1 MYRVLIADDEPL
13 VLDSLRESI
22 EWSKLGLV
30 VAACASN
37 GGEVLE
43 IMEREKIDIAVLDIR
58 MPGVSGLELCEMLRR
73 KNEDIQLIIIS
84 GYAEFSYAERAI
96 RYGVLGYCLKPLEYE
111 NVTRFLLKAIYNL
124 QRGKGEKASG
134 TDLMDALEEGEK
146 DRIEKV
152 LSSMGFL
159 NEEFYVAVT
168 VGEGKFPVKGKEGIV
183 IETGRGQFGYFL
195 VSSPDQAM
203 LSEFLDK
210 KENQGI
216 GLEPCPVGTIEL
228 LAALDACTMRA
239 FQFFV
244 DPESRM
250 CTETDEQE
258 VGRLLGQIRQNIE
271 KNRWEAVCSQLSLI
285 EERYWKNFTVRSSI
299 RLCNMIY
306 TGSLFAEEE
315 NDYYIYS
322 TKQMVTR
329 YKNLSG
335 MLRQLKE
342 DILAAKSGLSD
353 TESFSNT
360 VFLKLMNYINENYKK
375 DISLTSAGEAL
386 HMSTNYVSQLFKK
399 ETGITFIRYIT
410 QLRMEDA
417 ISLLTTTQMSAVEIA
432 MKIGFNDYFYFLKT
446 FKKFTGKTPTQYRE
460 EN

>member
-22 EWSKLGLV
+22 KWHELGLE

-37 GGEVLE
+37 GGEVLRVVE
-43 IMEREKIDIAVLDIR
+43 SENIDIAVLDIR
-58 MPGVSGLELCEMLRR
+58 MPGISGLELCELLRR
-73 KNEDIQLIIIS
+73 KNEDIQLIIMS

-111 NVTRFLLKAIYNL
+111 NITRFLLKAIHNL
-124 QRGKGEKASG
+124 EKDKGQKVSG
-134 TDLMDALEEGEK
+134 ADLMDALEEGEK
-146 DRIEKV
+146 IRIEKV
-152 LSSMGFL
+152 LSEMGFS
-159 NEEFYVAVT
+159 EGKFYVVVT
-168 VGEGKFPVKGKEGIV
+168 VGEGKLPVKGKEGIA
-183 IETGRGQFGYFL
+183 IETGRGQCGYFL
-195 VSSPDQAM
+195 VEPPDQAM
-203 LSEFLDK
+203 LSEYLSK

-216 GLEPCPVGTIEL
+216 GLELCPVGNMDL
-228 LAALDACTMRA
+228 SAALDTCTMRA

-244 DPESRM
+244 DPQCRICM
-250 CTETDEQE
+250 ETDEQE
-258 VGRLLGQIRQNIE
+258 MSGLLGQIRQNIE

-306 TGSLFAEEE
+306 TSSLFAEDE

-329 YKNLSG
+329 YKNLLG

-342 DILAAKSGLSD
+342 DILAVKTGFG
-353 TESFSNT
+353 ESENFSNT
-360 VFLKLMNYINENYKK
+360 VFLKLMNYINDNYKK

-417 ISLLTTTQMSAVEIA
+417 ISLLTTTQMPAVEIA